1 MTIHMK
7 SSLSIHHLNTFVGEK
22 QILFDISCVF
32 QKGQITVLMGPNGS
46 GKSTLA
52 HALMGDAKYRGQ
64 RSEDRKQ
71 KTGTVYDSS
80 SIRLDGKDIAHL
92 SVDKRAKKGLFLSFQ
107 SPAAVP
113 GVSVI
118 DILKSAMEKKE
129 SKAFFQHTL
138 KEIHAQS
145 KFLHIDTS
153 LLTRSIHD
161 GFSGGEQK
169 KIELLQA
176 LILKPFVAIFDEID
190 TGVDAD
196 ALRLIALGVKKLK
209 RQGTGIILITHND
222 RIIKYLDVQ
231 RVLVMK
237 KGKIVKDA
245 GKELIKEINDKG
257 YGGIS

>member
-1 MTIHMK
+1 MK
-7 SSLSIHHLNTFVGEK
+7 SSALDIRHLNVFVKDK

-32 QKGQITVLMGPNGS
+32 QKGRITVLMGPNGS

-52 HALMGDAKYRGQ
+52 HALMGDEKY
-64 RSEDRKQ
+64 SCHPS
-71 KTGTVYDSS
+71 V
-80 SIRLDGKDIAHL
+80 L
-92 SVDKRAKKGLFLSFQ
+92 SVQKESKKQHVSDSKIYLNNNDIMYVSVEERARRGLFLSFQ
-107 SPAAVP
+107 SPTAVP

-118 DILKSAMEKKE
+118 DILKSAVEKKE
-129 SKAFFQHTL
+129 PKDFFQRTL

-161 GFSGGEQK
+161 GFSGGERK

-176 LILKPFVAIFDEID
+176 LILKPSFAIFDEID
-190 TGVDAD
+190 TGVDVD
-196 ALRLIALGVKKLK
+196 ALRFIALGMKKLK

-222 RIIKYLDVQ
+222 RIVQYVDVQ

-245 GKELIKEINDKG
+245 GKELIEEINKKG